1 MHFIGNIISYFII
14 QVVLGV
20 EEDEAREEKLKQ
32 LSDLLGELSFPPP
45 IVPHISSYT
54 LVYVDNT
61 LEMLNRV
68 SYRILC

>member
-1 MHFIGNIISYFII
+1 MISYFII

-45 IVPHISSYT
+45 ILPHISSYT

-61 LEMLNRV
+61 LEMLIKLPYLFLLSV
-68 SYRILC
+68 TS